1 MSVKIRSYAFEE
13 FVERV
18 RTFHGYAAPGVII
31 GGFMVDLAYKHLP
44 ADGFSDALCET
55 PKCLP
60 DAVQLLTPC
69 TTGNGWLTVINVG
82 RYAVTFYDKKTGE
95 GIRVFVDA
103 TKVGSW
109 VEINN
114 WYFKLKAK
122 KEQDEELLMEQ
133 IREAGA
139 RICSIQHVKV
149 ANRFL
154 GTRHRG
160 GFGVCSQCRE
170 AYPLADGPVC
180 LDCQGEGLYAR
191 ASAAEQSRK
200 TAPTHAR

>member
-1 MSVKIRSYAFEE
+1 MPVKIRSYTFEE
-13 FVERV
+13 YVDRV
-18 RTFHGYAAPGVII
+18 RTFHSYAAPGVII
-31 GGFMVDLAYKHLP
+31 GGFMVDLAYRHLP
-44 ADGFSDALCET
+44 EEGFFNALCET

-69 TTGNGWLTVINVG
+69 TSGNGWLTVVNVG

-109 VEINN
+109 VEIKN

-122 KEQDEELLMEQ
+122 KEQDEEFLMEQ

-154 GTRHRG
+154 KTSHRG
-160 GFGVCSQCRE
+160 GFAICPECRE
-170 AYPLADGPVC
+170 AYPVADGPLC
-180 LDCQGEGLYAR
+180 LGCQGEGLYSLSVIAAR
-191 ASAAEQSRK
+191 
-200 TAPTHAR
+200 

>member
-1 MSVKIRSYAFEE
+1 MPMKIRSYTFEE
-13 FVERV
+13 YVDRV

-31 GGFMVDLAYKHLP
+31 GGFMVDFAYQHLP
-44 ADGFSDALCET
+44 ADGFVDALCET

-60 DAVQLLTPC
+60 DAIQLLTPC
-69 TTGNGWLTVINVG
+69 TIGNGWLTVINVG

-109 VEINN
+109 AEIKN

-133 IREAGA
+133 IKEAGSL
-139 RICSIQHVKV
+139 ICGVQHVKV

-154 GTRHRG
+154 KTSHRG
-160 GFGVCSQCRE
+160 GFAICSKCKE
-170 AYPLADGPVC
+170 AYPVADGPLC
-180 LDCQGEGLYAR
+180 LDCQGEGLYSQAGTR
-191 ASAAEQSRK
+191 SVHNVSG
-200 TAPTHAR
+200 